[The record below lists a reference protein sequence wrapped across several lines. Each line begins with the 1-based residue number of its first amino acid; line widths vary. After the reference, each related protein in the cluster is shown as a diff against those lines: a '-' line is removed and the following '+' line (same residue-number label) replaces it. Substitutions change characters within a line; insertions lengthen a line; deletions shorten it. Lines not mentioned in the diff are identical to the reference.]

1 MYVEVF
7 SANSFNKLT
16 ILKLFIAATETWWS
30 PLYHMFVLSSQVS
43 VYLLI
48 QIIWQKID
56 ESLFGC
62 LLNSLKSI
70 KVEVSPS

>member
-43 VYLLI
+43 VSTFVANLA
-48 QIIWQKID
+48 KR
-56 ESLFGC
+56 FGC
-62 LLNSLKSI
+62 LSNSFKGYYSCG
-70 KVEVSPS
+70 EP